1 MAHTSPR
8 KEGKRKTRYLFAIL
22 WIAQA
27 LTGAHTCRC
36 SILSLAPLGR
46 GCPKDRRGAKILQS
60 FPHLLTRSR
69 HNHGATCL
77 FLISHILIKY
87 IMYIFVL
94 FAIIKTKRENSYYY
108 QVNTCS
114 YNRYGNRLYS
124 GCFSRAS
131 GN

>member
-1 MAHTSPR
+1 MLEIQGAGYSL
-8 KEGKRKTRYLFAIL
+8 KS
-22 WIAQA
+22 
-27 LTGAHTCRC
+27 LTA
-36 SILSLAPLGR
+36 
-46 GCPKDRRGAKILQS
+46 PKDNGA
-60 FPHLLTRSR
+60 
-69 HNHGATCL
+69 ACL
-77 FLISHILIKY
+77 FLIPHILIKY

-124 GCFSRAS
+124 GCFSCAS